1 MDKWLRIHAST
12 RFWKWKFLFSS
23 ASDRTIEV
31 ADTYDYSKYSAT
43 ICVRMA
49 FKQFEMQHFKLNMG
63 DLDPTINGTL
73 AGSQK
78 EKLDKMK
85 RWYYLEAKDNKRVCA
100 DCRSCRVNNKSCSLI
115 RCKKCCVEYCFQERK
130 TCKCKDHQKAT
141 KARKEKALEEL
152 AEAGI
157 LDEVDMVNYL
167 VMYYYERGKL
177 ANFLHKLVIS
187 YERGFQVPPGS

>member
-1 MDKWLRIHAST
+1 MHHHASGS
-12 RFWKWKFLFSS
+12 FYSVVPL
-23 ASDRTIEV
+23 IEQLRWQ
-31 ADTYDYSKYSAT
+31 TSAT
-43 ICVRMA
+43 ICFHMA

-73 AGSQK
+73 ASSQK

-85 RWYYLEAKDNKRVCA
+85 RWVSNPFKAYECKKKKNKNYYYLELEAKDNKRVCA

-167 VMYYYERGKL
+167 VMYYYERANKL
-177 ANFLHKLVIS
+177 QT
-187 YERGFQVPPGS
+187 R